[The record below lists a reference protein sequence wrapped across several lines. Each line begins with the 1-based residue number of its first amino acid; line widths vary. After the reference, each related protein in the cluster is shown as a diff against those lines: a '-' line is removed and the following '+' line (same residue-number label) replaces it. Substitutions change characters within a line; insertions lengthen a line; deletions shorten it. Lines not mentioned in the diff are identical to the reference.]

1 MGDLSEGLAGS
12 PQKAIQMANN
22 AFKAVNKMNLKVP
35 FIMTKGNHD
44 ITGPGAKEAF
54 EKVYLP
60 NMAKLAG
67 HPSLQSANYT
77 TTLDDVLFV
86 CYDPWDR
93 NPEGLQQLEKSLA
106 GSKATYKFVM
116 LHEPVI
122 PVNERCWHVFR
133 QDNAK
138 REQLLQIIASQQAIV
153 LCAHLHLY
161 SVVCRDT
168 PWGPIVQILVN
179 SVIKDKNML
188 VPKNVVADYGPEFVT
203 VHPQWQPSTLQ
214 QRMEWIDKETPHIR
228 FFKQMDLPGY
238 GILSIDKENNKMQL
252 EYYAAFGEK
261 PYDTVNISELLTS
274 N

>member
-1 MGDLSEGLAGS
+1 
-12 PQKAIQMANN
+12 
-22 AFKAVNKMNLKVP
+22 MNMKVP

-60 NMAKLAG
+60 NMARLAG

-93 NPEGLQQLEKSLA
+93 NPEGLQQLKKSLA

-138 REQLLQIIASQQAIV
+138 R
-153 LCAHLHLY
+153 
-161 SVVCRDT
+161 
-168 PWGPIVQILVN
+168 
-179 SVIKDKNML
+179 
-188 VPKNVVADYGPEFVT
+188 
-203 VHPQWQPSTLQ
+203 
-214 QRMEWIDKETPHIR
+214 
-228 FFKQMDLPGY
+228 
-238 GILSIDKENNKMQL
+238 MQL

>member
-1 MGDLSEGLAGS
+1 MNITSEDEALLELFENGKTSDKKYKRLPIA
-12 PQKAIQMANN
+12 AIKGYV
-22 AFKAVNKMNLKVP
+22 KAVNKMNLKVP

-60 NMAKLAG
+60 NMARLAG

-116 LHEPVI
+116 LHELVI

-138 REQLLQIIASQQAIV
+138 R
-153 LCAHLHLY
+153 
-161 SVVCRDT
+161 
-168 PWGPIVQILVN
+168 
-179 SVIKDKNML
+179 
-188 VPKNVVADYGPEFVT
+188 
-203 VHPQWQPSTLQ
+203 
-214 QRMEWIDKETPHIR
+214 
-228 FFKQMDLPGY
+228 
-238 GILSIDKENNKMQL
+238 MQL

>member
-12 PQKAIQMANN
+12 PQKAIQMANS

-60 NMAKLAG
+60 NMARLAG

-153 LCAHLHLY
+153 LCHICIYTPLSVGHSLGTYRSDSRQQCHQRLKYADSEKVVTDY
-161 SVVCRDT
+161 S
-168 PWGPIVQILVN
+168 
-179 SVIKDKNML
+179 
-188 VPKNVVADYGPEFVT
+188 PEFVT
-203 VHPQWQPSTLQ
+203 AHPQWQPSTLQ

-228 FFKQMDLPGY
+228 F
-238 GILSIDKENNKMQL
+238 SNKWI
-252 EYYAAFGEK
+252 YRATASF
-261 PYDTVNISELLTS
+261 LLTKKTTKC

>member
-12 PQKAIQMANN
+12 PQKAIQMANS

-60 NMAKLAG
+60 NMARLAG

-138 REQLLQIIASQQAIV
+138 R
-153 LCAHLHLY
+153 
-161 SVVCRDT
+161 
-168 PWGPIVQILVN
+168 
-179 SVIKDKNML
+179 
-188 VPKNVVADYGPEFVT
+188 
-203 VHPQWQPSTLQ
+203 
-214 QRMEWIDKETPHIR
+214 
-228 FFKQMDLPGY
+228 
-238 GILSIDKENNKMQL
+238 MQL
-252 EYYAAFGEK
+252 EYYTAFGEK
-261 PYDTVNISELLTS
+261 PYDTVNKQSCSVHICIYTPLSVGTLLGDLSFRFSSTVS
-274 N
+274 SKIKIC

>member
-1 MGDLSEGLAGS
+1 MNKILFVLLSLLTSLQSYSQEQNEKEVSFLLLGDIHYDLLEDHDMEWLSTKPDDLRQVTKEYSIFTKNTWPEFSRIISGKVQKHQPSIKAVLQMGDLSEGLAGS

-60 NMAKLAG
+60 NMARLAG

-138 REQLLQIIASQQAIV
+138 REQSASILRCLSGHSLGTYRSDSRQQ
-153 LCAHLHLY
+153 CH
-161 SVVCRDT
+161 
-168 PWGPIVQILVN
+168 
-179 SVIKDKNML
+179 
-188 VPKNVVADYGPEFVT
+188 
-203 VHPQWQPSTLQ
+203 
-214 QRMEWIDKETPHIR
+214 QR
-228 FFKQMDLPGY
+228 
-238 GILSIDKENNKMQL
+238 
-252 EYYAAFGEK
+252 
-261 PYDTVNISELLTS
+261 
-274 N
+274 